1 MKTLDAL
8 LAVSILSLSSLAL
21 AEGGGDRVYGQMI
34 QNNQLAMARYAAEN
48 GKAVAEI
55 VHYEYGMNLDV
66 KKVVSITPANKGCG
80 VGPSRMTYED
90 SNGKL
95 NTVEYRLLSDNC
107 PNGG

>member
-66 KKVVSITPANKGCG
+66 KKW
-80 VGPSRMTYED
+80 
-90 SNGKL
+90 
-95 NTVEYRLLSDNC
+95 
-107 PNGG
+107 